1 MVPRCSPKP
10 QGAGGAPRSFHVLF
24 PPAQPA
30 ARAIYLAHMEKRVVF
45 GHKTLPYLLLL
56 PQLAITVVFF
66 FLPAGQAMW
75 QSLRLED
82 AFGLSS
88 QFVGLENFADLF
100 SQQNYIDSFKVT
112 AVFSVLVA
120 VVGLSVSLLL
130 AVMADRVMR
139 GASIY
144 KTLLI
149 WPYAVAPAVVGVLW
163 LFLFSPAVGILAVAL
178 RQMGFDWNPRLDGTQ
193 AMGLVLIASVWKQIS
208 YNFLFFLAGL
218 QSIPRSLIE
227 AAAIDGASPVRRF
240 WTIVFPLLSPTTFF
254 LLVVNVIYAFFDTF
268 AVIDTTTQG
277 GPGTSTAILVYKVYT
292 DGFRGLDLGSSA
304 AQSVVLMVIVVA
316 LTIFQFRYIDRKV
329 QY

>member
-1 MVPRCSPKP
+1 
-10 QGAGGAPRSFHVLF
+10 
-24 PPAQPA
+24 
-30 ARAIYLAHMEKRVVF
+30 MEKRVVF
-45 GHKTLPYLLLL
+45 GHKTLPYLLLA
-56 PQLAITVVFF
+56 PQLIITLIFF

-88 QFVGLENFADLF
+88 EFVGLDNFAELF
-100 SQQNYIDSFKVT
+100 SQPSYLDSFKVT
-112 AVFSVLVA
+112 AVFSILVA
-120 VVGLSVSLLL
+120 SVGLSVSLLL
-130 AVMADRVMR
+130 AVMADRVIR
-139 GASIY
+139 GAGLY

-163 LFLFSPAVGILAVAL
+163 LFMFSPSVGVLAVAL
-178 RQMGFDWNPRLDGTQ
+178 TNLGVNWNPRLNGNQ
-193 AMGLVLIASVWKQIS
+193 AMLLVLIAAVWKQIS

-240 WTIVFPLLSPTTFF
+240 WSIVFPLLSPTTFF
-254 LLVVNVIYAFFDTF
+254 LLVVNIIYAFFDTF
-268 AVIDTTTQG
+268 AMVDTTTQG
-277 GPGTSTAILVYKVYT
+277 GPGTSTAILVYKVYS

-304 AQSVVLMVIVVA
+304 AQSVVLMLIVIGLTVV
-316 LTIFQFRYIDRKV
+316 QFRYIDRKV

>member
-1 MVPRCSPKP
+1 
-10 QGAGGAPRSFHVLF
+10 
-24 PPAQPA
+24 
-30 ARAIYLAHMEKRVVF
+30 MEKRVVF

-56 PQLAITVVFF
+56 PQLLITVIFF
-66 FLPAGQAMW
+66 FLPAGQAIW
-75 QSLRLED
+75 QSTRLED

-88 QFVGLENFADLF
+88 QFVGLDNFTTLF
-100 SQQNYIDSFKVT
+100 SQQAYLDSFGVT
-112 AVFSVLVA
+112 AVFSALVA
-120 VVGLSVSLLL
+120 FIGLSLALLL
-130 AVMADRVMR
+130 AVMANRVIR
-139 GASIY
+139 GAGLY

-163 LFLFSPAVGILAVAL
+163 LFLFSPSVGILAVA
-178 RQMGFDWNPRLDGTQ
+178 MGKIGVNWNPRLDGTH
-193 AMGLVLIASVWKQIS
+193 AMILVIIAAVWKQIS

-227 AAAIDGASPVRRF
+227 ASAIDGAGPARRF

-254 LLVVNVIYAFFDTF
+254 LLVINIIYAFFDTF

-277 GPGTSTAILVYKVYT
+277 GPGTATNILVYKVYS

-304 AQSVVLMVIVVA
+304 AQSVVLMCIVIV
-316 LTIFQFRYIDRKV
+316 LTIVQFRYIDRKV

>member
-1 MVPRCSPKP
+1 MACACSGWPALP
-10 QGAGGAPRSFHVLF
+10 AGRLYSHLDFRS
-24 PPAQPA
+24 
-30 ARAIYLAHMEKRVVF
+30 MEKRVVF
-45 GHKTLPYLLLL
+45 GHKTLPYLLLA
-56 PQLAITVVFF
+56 PQIIVTIVFF

-88 QFVGLENFADLF
+88 EFVGLANFADLF
-100 SQQNYIDSFKVT
+100 SQQSYLDSFRVT
-112 AVFSVLVA
+112 AVFSALVA
-120 VVGLSVSLLL
+120 FVGLAVSLLL
-130 AVMADRVMR
+130 AVMADRVLR
-139 GASIY
+139 GAGLY

-163 LFLFSPAVGILAVAL
+163 LFLFSPSVGILAVAL
-178 RQMGFDWNPRLDGTQ
+178 NGMGVNWNPRLDGDQ
-193 AMGLVLIASVWKQIS
+193 ALILVLIAAVWKQIS

-227 AAAIDGASPVRRF
+227 AAAIDGASPARRF

-254 LLVVNVIYAFFDTF
+254 LLVVNIIYAFFDTF

-277 GPGTSTAILVYKVYT
+277 GPGTATSILVYKVYS

-304 AQSVVLMVIVVA
+304 AQSVVLMAIVVA
-316 LTIFQFRYIDRKV
+316 LTVLQFRYIDRKV